1 MGKPP
6 STRDE
11 KILSRQVEKL
21 HYSFEEY
28 CERNEPTSHEA
39 SKMFND
45 FEARAAWDYLHST
58 KSDGNWGVALDA
70 ILRDLTARLR
80 NGENA

>member
-28 CERNEPTSHEA
+28 CERNEPPSSEA

-45 FEARAAWDYLHST
+45 LEARAAWDYLHST

-70 ILRDLTARLR
+70 ILRDLTTRLR